1 MQMVYLKSH
10 FSAPFSN
17 QKFLQ
22 KSRVSFKK
30 DTFATTQTSFF
41 IIIPEN
47 PMKKTTTFL
56 LLVLF
61 AFSVSAQVTEFN
73 YYFGAPKIEIQGASQ
88 TINFSNTLLQGIP
101 GEPLLPY
108 QAVNLLIPPGH
119 EAVGITVT
127 GNDEVILDGFFK
139 LAPAQFSRPLSEES
153 LFPATEKE
161 EIYTSDKIYPN
172 TSRGNLSTQY
182 MNGFGFAQTVI
193 TPIKYVP
200 SEGRLSYFKS
210 VTVRLETRE
219 TVRGTAALKNLT
231 SSESVRKQA
240 TKSAQ
245 NLTMATSYPSPKA
258 SANDYQILIVS
269 PQIFSNALI
278 PLKDL
283 YLPRGLKSQF
293 VSIET
298 IQTGG
303 SGTDL
308 PEKIRNYIIEQYQQ
322 FGIEHVVLA
331 GDVEHVPYRGF
342 YCTVQSSSVY
352 TDDDI
357 PSDLYYSAL
366 DGNWNTNQNAL
377 WGEIGEDDLLPDIS
391 VGRLSFSSATELAA
405 MLNKTTKYQNSPIQ
419 GELRMPLMAGEN
431 LYTGPDTWGSD
442 YLELLIGT
450 HSDNGYTTTGIPE
463 DHNIVRLYDEI
474 QNWSPSMLMATINTG
489 PNYIHHVGHANTDYT
504 MKLYNS
510 DITNANF
517 SGVNGVLHNFPI
529 VYTHGC
535 ICGAFDA
542 NDCIGERMVAIDNFA
557 SVFIGNSRYGW
568 FNEGQTEGP
577 SAHMHREFVDALF
590 SDSLNRIGRAH
601 MESKIETAPWVNAPG
616 QWEEGAL
623 RWCFYDCNVLGD
635 PVMAAWTDEPIGIVT
650 EYPASITN
658 GSAQFEVTVTTGGL
672 PAKGLTAAL
681 LRDGVLYGTGIT
693 NSNGVAT
700 VAIDPVIVEP
710 GDAQL
715 VISGYNCLPTYY
727 TVVFISGDSPYVVYG
742 GCQIIDVG
750 GNNNGLPDYGESINL
765 EVIMQ
770 NIGQMDATNVEVTL
784 ASDSPYITITDDH
797 ENYGTI
803 AGGGSIALTGFSF
816 DISQD
821 VPDNQM
827 VEFNITAQSGDDTWN
842 STFQIFLLAPAID
855 AGNAEVSDPTGN
867 NNSLPDPGETIDL
880 GITIM
885 NRGGS
890 TALPMNGTLICNNAL
905 VNIPQNISDAF
916 TLLPGYQTQIFFESI
931 SISPEILVGT
941 PLLFSLTVSTI
952 EQPQIV
958 IQKDYAFVVG
968 QIIEDFETGNFLMH
982 PWQHGGN
989 ANWTISGTNPFEG
1002 EFSARSG
1009 NISGNQQSELLVP
1022 CNVLTSD
1029 SISFYF
1035 KVSSEE
1041 GYDFLRFYIDNTKK
1055 GEWSG
1060 TRGWSR
1066 ASFPV
1071 QVGQHNF
1078 RWVYNKDI
1086 GVNTGE
1092 DAGWIDYIV
1101 FPPIATEVGIAENR
1115 IPDAGLL
1122 VFPNPAN
1129 ETLTIYTGKCDYNA
1143 VIRVIDISGRTILEF
1158 HDVSPGQY
1166 LKADVSGVAPG
1177 IYILTNSGKTT
1188 LKTMKLIIQ

>member
-1 MQMVYLKSH
+1 VAAISL
-10 FSAPFSN
+10 P
-17 QKFLQ
+17 
-22 KSRVSFKK
+22 
-30 DTFATTQTSFF
+30 
-41 IIIPEN
+41 
-47 PMKKTTTFL
+47 
-56 LLVLF
+56 
-61 AFSVSAQVTEFN
+61 AQVTEHSYTFS
-73 YYFGAPKIEIQGASQ
+73 APKTTIQGATQ
-88 TINFSNTLLQGIP
+88 EIHFSNTLLQGIP

-119 EAVGITVT
+119 EAVNITVT
-127 GNDEVILDGFFK
+127 GYDEVELNGFFK
-139 LAPAQFSRPLSEES
+139 ITPAGFSRPLSETGF
-153 LFPATEKE
+153 FPATEKE
-161 EIYTSDKIYPN
+161 EVYTSDKAYPN
-172 TSRGNLSTQY
+172 TAAGNLSTQY
-182 MNGFGFAQTVI
+182 MNGFAFAQTVI
-193 TPIKYVP
+193 TPVKYIP
-200 SEGRLSYFKS
+200 AEGRVTYYKK
-210 VTVRLETRE
+210 VTVRIETRE
-219 TVRGTAALKNLT
+219 TIRGTAALKNLT
-231 SSESVRKQA
+231 ASETIRKNIIR
-240 TKSAQ
+240 SAQ
-245 NLTMATSYPSPKA
+245 NRSTTVVYPSPKA
-258 SANDYQILIVS
+258 SVNDYQILIVS
-269 PQIFSNALI
+269 RQIFANALE

-293 VSIET
+293 ASIET
-298 IQTGG
+298 IQAG
-303 SGTDL
+303 SSGVDL

-366 DGNWNTNQNAL
+366 DGNWNTNQNGL

-391 VGRLSFSSATELAA
+391 VGRLSFSNATELTA
-405 MLNKTTKYQNSPIQ
+405 MLNKTIKYQNFPIQ
-419 GELRMPLMAGEN
+419 GELRKPLMAGEN
-431 LYTGPDTWGSD
+431 LYSGPDTWGSD

-450 HSDNGYTTTGIPE
+450 HDDNGYTTTGIPE
-463 DHNIVRLYDEI
+463 EHNIVRLYDEI

-542 NDCIGERMVAIDNFA
+542 SDCIGERMVAIDNFA
-557 SVFIGNSRYGW
+557 SAFIGNSRYGW

-590 SDSLNRIGRAH
+590 SDSLNRLGRAH

-635 PVMAAWTDEPIGIVT
+635 PVMAAWTDEPIDIVT
-650 EYPASITN
+650 QYPASITI
-658 GSAQFEVTVTTGGL
+658 GSTQFEVTVTTGGQ

-681 LRDGVLYGTGIT
+681 LRDGILYGTGVT
-693 NSNGVAT
+693 NNNGAAM

-727 TVVFISGDSPYVVYG
+727 TVVFVSGDSPYVVYG
-742 GCQIIDVG
+742 SNQLNDAN
-750 GNNNGLPDYGESINL
+750 GNNNGMPDYGESIDL
-765 EVIMQ
+765 ELTMQ
-770 NIGQMDATNVEVTL
+770 NIGQTDANNVEVTL
-784 ASDSPYITITDDH
+784 ASTSPYITITDDY

-803 AGGGSIALTGFSF
+803 VGGGSISITGFSF
-816 DISQD
+816 DLAQD
-821 VPDNQM
+821 IPDNQL
-827 VEFNITAQSGDDTWN
+827 VEFNITAQSGDETWN
-842 STFQIFLLAPAID
+842 SAFQISALAPSID
-855 AGNAEVSDPTGN
+855 ADAAQVSDPTGN

-880 GITIM
+880 GINIL
-885 NRGGS
+885 NHGGS
-890 TALPMNGTLICNNAL
+890 AALPMIASLVCNNAL
-905 VNIPQNISDAF
+905 VSIPQHISDPF
-916 TLLPGYQTQIFFESI
+916 TLLPGDQVQINFENI
-931 SISPEILVGT
+931 SISPEIMVGT
-941 PLLFSLTVSTI
+941 PLIFSLTVSTN
-952 EQPQIV
+952 EMPQIV
-958 IQKDYAFVVG
+958 LQKDYTFVAG

-989 ANWTISGTNPFEG
+989 ANWAITNANPYEG
-1002 EFSARSG
+1002 QFSARSG

-1022 CNVLTSD
+1022 YNVLTSD

-1066 ASFPV
+1066 ASFAV
-1071 QVGQHNF
+1071 QAGQHNF
-1078 RWVYNKDI
+1078 RWVYNKDV

-1101 FPPIATEVGIAENR
+1101 FPPVATEVGIAQNNF
-1115 IPDAGLL
+1115 PDAGLMIY
-1122 VFPNPAN
+1122 PNPAK
-1129 ETLTIYTGKCDYNA
+1129 ESLTIFTGKCDYNT
-1143 VIRVIDISGRTILEF
+1143 VIQLRDISGRTILEF
-1158 HDVSPGQY
+1158 RDVSPGQY

-1177 IYILTNSGKTT
+1177 IYFLTNSGKTA